1 MSLNEIK
8 WIVEMCVMVVL
19 ALALILIVFLLIS
32 KKSSIS
38 MLRTQIGGFKN
49 KTELDIELNKKMSF
63 FYSLTSNAVYI
74 GLFGTTLGVMVALVS
89 LDGPDKSGLIRM
101 LSLPL
106 LSTAVSI
113 IVAIVGTF
121 CFNHVNALI
130 EETLKYWDIHHGYDQ
145 KVSC

>member
-1 MSLNEIK
+1 
-8 WIVEMCVMVVL
+8 
-19 ALALILIVFLLIS
+19 
-32 KKSSIS
+32 
-38 MLRTQIGGFKN
+38 
-49 KTELDIELNKKMSF
+49 
-63 FYSLTSNAVYI
+63 
-74 GLFGTTLGVMVALVS
+74 MVALVS

>member
-1 MSLNEIK
+1 MDLENMKLGIEI
-8 WIVEMCVMVVL
+8 CVMT
-19 ALALILIVFLLIS
+19 ILVTAMIVIIFLLIN

-74 GLFGTTLGVMVALVS
+74 GLLGTTLGVMIALMGI
-89 LDGPDKSGLIRM
+89 DDTDKSGLIKT

-113 IVAIVGTF
+113 IVAIIGTF
-121 CFNHVNALI
+121 CFNHISALI

-145 KVSC
+145 KVS